1 MPDSPQ
7 HVNIN
12 LQEVTTINEAARHI
26 VTGFARSTPVLADT
40 WRFLEDALNNVPL
53 LVEEISR
60 LAAELQDTRLD
71 RANLL
76 AAARATLAA
85 HHDGERDPLFY
96 LRDELDARTSLPPGP
111 GGRA

>member
-1 MPDSPQ
+1 MPDTPQ

-26 VTGFARSTPVLADT
+26 VAGFARSTPVLADT
-40 WRFLEDALNNVPL
+40 WRFLEDALNDVPL
-53 LVEEISR
+53 IVAEISR
-60 LAAELQDTRLD
+60 LAAELRDTRLD

-85 HHDGERDPLFY
+85 HHDGEPDPLFY
-96 LRDELDARTSLPPGP
+96 LRDELDARTSPRRDS

>member
-1 MPDSPQ
+1 MPDVPA

-12 LQEVTTINEAARHI
+12 VQEVTTINETAQHI
-26 VTGFARSTPVLADT
+26 VAGFTRSMPVLADT
-40 WRFLEDALNNVPL
+40 WRFLESALNDVPL
-53 LVEEISR
+53 LVAEISQ
-60 LAAELQDTRLD
+60 LAEELQDTRLD

-85 HHDGERDPLFY
+85 HYEGDPDPLYY
-96 LRDELDARTSLPPGP
+96 LRDELNARRSPPPDP